1 MTTFI
6 NVGNSKN
13 SFPRLFDFVKKYFK
27 ELPNP
32 IHIQYGYSN
41 ISKEE
46 FIGKDI
52 TFYRFMD
59 YKKYQEL
66 SKKCNLFI
74 SHGGVGSIQTALLNK
89 KIPIVIP
96 RLKEYGEII
105 NNHQLEICEIL
116 EKQKKIQNCLLYLKV
131 FFGSTLHHALIRN
144 R

>member
-1 MTTFI
+1 
-6 NVGNSKN
+6 
-13 SFPRLFDFVKKYFK
+13 
-27 ELPNP
+27 
-32 IHIQYGYSN
+32 
-41 ISKEE
+41 
-46 FIGKDI
+46 
-52 TFYRFMD
+52 MD

-116 EKQKKIQNCLLYLKV
+116 EKQKKILLVLSEMDFSSVISLKV
-131 FFGSTLHHALIRN
+131 NIGHISTHYPTFMFFMKI
-144 R
+144 